1 MIKYVENVLF
11 SRKRDR
17 DNVKNRNFLTSNNY
31 LDLYVKEAVFALG
44 LAELKYTG
52 CTGCLKKCYV
62 KYVTVSNSS

>member
-44 LAELKYTG
+44 LAELKYPG
-52 CTGCLKKCYV
+52 PGCLKNV
-62 KYVTVSNSS
+62 MLNM